1 MSTRGKRLDSIE
13 DQRDRALDRRMR
25 GWSNDELLFH
35 ALYGFGPER
44 LCGELPPRMEYTLFG
59 IKITITSEWE
69 SEAKKIHAN
78 KSYAD

>member
-44 LCGELPPRMEYTLFG
+44 LCGELPPRLEYTLFG

-69 SEAKKIHAN
+69 SEEHKTC
-78 KSYAD
+78 KSKE